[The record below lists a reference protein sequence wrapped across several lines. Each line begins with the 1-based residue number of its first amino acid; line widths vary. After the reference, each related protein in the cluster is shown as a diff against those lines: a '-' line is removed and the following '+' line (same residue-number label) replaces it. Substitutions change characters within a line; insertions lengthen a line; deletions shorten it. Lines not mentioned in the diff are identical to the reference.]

1 MLKLLKSVPEVM
13 WVANSSLKNGANS
26 LFAQKRSFFLEGV
39 CVGSPSGLVA
49 SRWHFMN

>member
-39 CVGSPSGLVA
+39 SGVLRGWLPA
-49 SRWHFMN
+49 AGIL